1 MQSATKMKKGIAV
14 AGSIIVDKINVI
26 NKYPKSGELTQI
38 QEVKESVGGCVPN
51 VAIDIKTICPE
62 LTVKAV
68 GLVGKDDDGILVKKV
83 LNGAKVD
90 SSMIKEINDRTS
102 FTQVIS
108 ERGGQRTFFTYAG
121 ASSKFG
127 IEHIDFENL
136 NVKMLHLG
144 YFLLLDKIDKG
155 EGQEILKKAKE
166 KGIITSIDLVS
177 ENSKRYSLVLP
188 CLKYTDNLIIN
199 EIEASKLTNLEL
211 TKFTLQDLAKRLKE
225 LGVKDRVIIH
235 TPEKSVCLSDRGY
248 QESLSFS
255 LPNGFIK
262 GTTGAG
268 DAFCSG
274 ALIGIYNNESDKEI
288 LDFASTCAVCS
299 LTEQDATSG
308 VRTKNQTIDFC
319 KNFKRKELC

>member
-1 MQSATKMKKGIAV
+1 MRKGIAV

-38 QEVKESVGGCVPN
+38 QQVKESVGGCVPN
-51 VAIDIKTICPE
+51 VSIDIKTICPE

-68 GLVGKDDDGILVKKV
+68 GLVGKDDDGSLVKKV
-83 LNGAKVD
+83 LEKSGVD
-90 SSMIKEINDRTS
+90 ISQIFEENDRTS

-108 ERGGQRTFFTYAG
+108 EMGGQRTFFTYAG

-127 IEHIDFENL
+127 ALHVDFDSL

-144 YFLLLDKIDKG
+144 YFLLLDKIDNG
-155 EGQEILKKAKE
+155 EGEEILKKAKE
-166 KGIITSIDLVS
+166 KGITTSIDLVS
-177 ENSKRYSLVLP
+177 ENSQRYSLVLP
-188 CLKYTDNLIIN
+188 CLKYIDNLIVN

-211 TKFTLQDLAKRLKE
+211 KKYTLQDLATRLKE

-248 QESLSFS
+248 VESPSFS

-268 DAFCSG
+268 DAFCAGS
-274 ALIGIYNNESDKEI
+274 LVEIYNGSSDKQI
-288 LDFASTCAVCS
+288 LEFASSCAVCS

-308 VRTKNQTIDFC
+308 IKEKERVIEFC
-319 KNFKRKELC
+319 KNLKRKELC